1 MLVGAHPRGC
11 GEHDRKRFLKMFEEG
26 SSPRVRGTLLAL
38 FGWGDGDGLIPAGAG
53 NMLVRG
59 SQASRRRAHPR
70 GCGEHGDDGSLLL
83 EQRGSSPRVRGTYEV
98 YIPGIG
104 WVGLIPAGA
113 GNMRLTLWFSGH

>member
-83 EQRGSSPRVRGTYEV
+83 EQRGSSPRVRGTSP
-98 YIPGIG
+98 IPRTSLQYR
-104 WVGLIPAGA
+104 GLIPAGA
-113 GNMRLTLWFSGH
+113 GNI